1 MTIHPPQF
9 AGQPNSG
16 QQYFAQHPNMM
27 QYEDVNSKGFQPEIG
42 LFNERAYTQNQFI
55 NSSPQR
61 REGRASS
68 ATPPVHTNLAVA
80 TKQRTHGDSSS
91 SLRAS
96 PKTPTT
102 AAEKHEKELNLDQL
116 ISQYSES
123 KPAAAASV
131 NIQRII
137 VHMSAKSQAP
147 SLGSPTNITEPINI
161 GGNTGRDAG
170 KQVDNNKNGKLLGSR
185 HTSNSSVSEG
195 EISEEKDPNPRE
207 SSTAI
212 RAKLKEAQAGGKIPK
227 VDEPV
232 SRRPWD
238 KRTDKPY
245 THPLRDKSPPRQ
257 PPPANPKS
265 QVQRNREDRR
275 EEVEMRSEKRAYQP
289 DYKNERKQ
297 YPDSKQPAYQRRDKR
312 EEDHRRPE
320 SNEQRREEV
329 INRPVRQQKPPT
341 LNDLLPLNKNLQ
353 EYKILNRRRVIAAL
367 DAKRDQ
373 LLAEIEAEERGGL
386 PAVAGSQVPTS
397 LMLPPPIP
405 NKVGGRTESIATRSR
420 DITSDPQRD
429 RVVSNKR
436 PYSDIGDPRGE
447 VNGSG
452 RRAFESR
459 PPARGRGYE
468 SDNVFDREDVPE
480 RGRGGYEVRGNYRG
494 RAYDPNYRSRGRG
507 RGRSDSRDG
516 RDFNQNSEVKM
527 ETGFGSKIANGKP
540 FKDQKGFDRGGRG
553 ETRYFIV
560 KSINGENVL
569 RCIQDSVWT
578 TQIQNGSIFKE
589 AFETCKNV
597 ILAFSINKSRIFQG
611 YLVVCST
618 RFHRIGHLKN
628 ALNDNLAVLIGKDGQ
643 EIEENCG
650 AGLIELIDDEASLAL
665 GHGNRYDDRMWD
677 DHDHY

>member
-1 MTIHPPQF
+1 
-9 AGQPNSG
+9 
-16 QQYFAQHPNMM
+16 MM
-27 QYEDVNSKGFQPEIG
+27 QYEDVNGKGFQPEIG

-55 NSSPQR
+55 NSSPQFSPPDFNIQPAIAPTPRPPTQINARAAELKAELLKR

-68 ATPPVHTNLAVA
+68 ATPPVHTNLALA
-80 TKQRTHGDSSS
+80 TKQTTHGDGSS

-96 PKTPTT
+96 PNTPTT
-102 AAEKHEKELNLDQL
+102 AAEKHEQELNLDQL

-123 KPAAAASV
+123 MPAAAASV
-131 NIQRII
+131 KQERNNTGAFSIQRIT
-137 VHMSAKSQAP
+137 VHMGAKSQAP
-147 SLGSPTNITEPINI
+147 SLGSPTNVTKPVNI
-161 GGNTGRDAG
+161 GGNTGGDAG
-170 KQVDNNKNGKLLGSR
+170 KQVDNNKNGKPLGSR
-185 HTSNSSVSEG
+185 QTSNGSVSEG

-212 RAKLKEAQAGGKIPK
+212 RAKLKEAQAGGKILK
-227 VDEPV
+227 VAEPV

-238 KRTDKPY
+238 ERTDKPY
-245 THPLRDKSPPRQ
+245 TRPLRDESPPRQ

-297 YPDSKQPAYQRRDKR
+297 YPDSERPAYQRRDKR

-320 SNEQRREEV
+320 SNEQRWEEV
-329 INRPVRQQKPPT
+329 INRPVREQKPPT
-341 LNDLLPLNKNLQ
+341 LDDLLPLDENLR
-353 EYKILNRRRVIAAL
+353 EWLEITGYHNAPYRSKMLNRRRAIAAL

-373 LLAEIEAEERGGL
+373 LLAEMEAEERGGL
-386 PAVAGSQVPTS
+386 PAVAGGQVPAS
-397 LMLPPPIP
+397 SMLPPPIP
-405 NKVGGRTESIATRSR
+405 NKVGGRAESVVTPSGDIA
-420 DITSDPQRD
+420 SDPQRD

-447 VNGSG
+447 VNGGKVARTDDRGYQPQRTKEEDGPEYRRPRSSGVDTSRHSPLVDRRERETSRPRYESRGRSRDRDSSPGPG

-468 SDNVFDREDVPE
+468 SDNFFDREDVPE

-507 RGRSDSRDG
+507 RGRGYSRYG
-516 RDFNQNSEVKM
+516 RDFNQNPEVKM

-553 ETRYFIV
+553 
-560 KSINGENVL
+560 
-569 RCIQDSVWT
+569 
-578 TQIQNGSIFKE
+578 
-589 AFETCKNV
+589 
-597 ILAFSINKSRIFQG
+597 
-611 YLVVCST
+611 
-618 RFHRIGHLKN
+618 
-628 ALNDNLAVLIGKDGQ
+628 
-643 EIEENCG
+643 
-650 AGLIELIDDEASLAL
+650 GL
-665 GHGNRYDDRMWD
+665 
-677 DHDHY
+677 